1 MIDPAIILP
10 YVLACLLFSII
21 PGPSVSVVIANS
33 LAGGTRAG
41 LFTILG
47 TELSMFSMVFV
58 VAIGLEAVMNVVS
71 GAFEIIKLVGAA
83 YLIWIGW
90 KMFRSSG
97 QLSFADGARLPIGRY
112 IWQGALTNWSNPK
125 TLLFLSAFLPQFI
138 DVSRPPFS
146 QIMILGLIVMA
157 VATASDCVYAVAAG
171 QARHLLT
178 AARVRLVN
186 RVSGAI
192 LMAGG
197 VWLALQKRA

>member
-10 YVLACLLFSII
+10 YVLACVLFSII

-47 TELSMFSMVFV
+47 TELGMLSMVFI
-58 VAIGLEAVMNVVS
+58 VAIGLETVMSVVS
-71 GAFEIIKLVGAA
+71 GAFEIIKIAGAA

-97 QLSFADGARLPIGRY
+97 QLNFADGARLPIGRY

-138 DVSRPPFS
+138 DVTRPAFG